1 MTAPS
6 EELVDWVDEE
16 DRVLQVLPRRD
27 IRRRN
32 LLHRVTSVLV
42 FHADGRLFVHRRTPT
57 KDVYPGLL
65 DVMVGGTVV
74 SGEDY
79 PVNACRE
86 VAEELGV
93 RGVPLYE
100 LFGHRFRDDD
110 VNNLIRV
117 YGCLCDGPFTLQPE
131 EVAEGFWATPTEATD
146 LVTSGRACPDSSQG
160 WRLYLE
166 RYRDRG
172 FTDILQKE
180 GLAAIECGEFGG
192 A

>member
-1 MTAPS
+1 MTAPA
-6 EELVDWVDEE
+6 EELVDWIDEE

-42 FHADGRLFVHRRTPT
+42 FHPDGRVFVHRRTPT
-57 KDVYPGLL
+57 KDVYPELF

-74 SGEDY
+74 SGENY
-79 PVNACRE
+79 SANTCRE

-93 RGVPLYE
+93 RGVPLFE

-117 YGCLCDGPFTLQPE
+117 YGCLYDGPFTLQPE
-131 EVAEGFWATPTEATD
+131 EVVEGFWATLEEATD
-146 LVTSGRACPDSSQG
+146 MVISGRACPDSSQG
-160 WRLYLE
+160 WRLYPE
-166 RYRDRG
+166 RYGDRK
-172 FTDILQKE
+172 FADIVEEE
-180 GLAAIECGEFGG
+180 GLAANECGE
-192 A
+192 

>member
-1 MTAPS
+1 MTAPA
-6 EELVDWVDEE
+6 EELVDWIDDE
-16 DRVLQVLPRRD
+16 DRVLQVLPRRE

-42 FHADGRLFVHRRTPT
+42 FHPDGRVFVHRRTPT
-57 KDVYPGLL
+57 KDVYPGLF

-74 SGEDY
+74 SGENY
-79 PVNACRE
+79 PANACRE

-100 LFGHRFRDDD
+100 LFGHRFRDDH

-117 YGCLCDGPFTLQPE
+117 YGCLYDGPFTLQAE
-131 EVAEGFWATPTEATD
+131 EVAEGFWATPAEASE
-146 LVTSGRACPDSSQG
+146 LVASGRACPDSSQG

-166 RYRDRG
+166 RYGGRSFAEIVEQERL
-172 FTDILQKE
+172 T
-180 GLAAIECGEFGG
+180 AIECGELKQV
-192 A
+192 